1 MFSLVFLLQIRRG
14 FTNWKNATVSFK
26 NHEKSACHRA
36 ATEIIITLPSTTKDI
51 GNLLSKEHATSK
63 RRNRAAFYHI
73 LSSIRYLARQG
84 LAIRG
89 HGDDSDGNF
98 IQLLRMKAKDDDN
111 LSSWMTRKDN
121 SYTSPDIQ
129 NEIVDLMSSHV
140 LRVIAIDLRKSPF
153 LSIMID
159 ETRDCANTEQV
170 TVVVRMVTYEFDVH
184 EQFLGM
190 YGVPSVDA
198 QTLTTAIKDVFE
210 RFNFSFNKLR
220 GQCYDGASAMSGAK
234 SGVAR
239 RILEIEPRALFT
251 HCYGHSLNLAACDTM
266 KQIKLLKDALGVSF
280 EITKLLKYSP
290 RREGIFLRLKENLP
304 GSTATGIRVLCPTR
318 WTVRADSLASIL
330 ENFQALQET
339 WQESIEVA
347 HDTETKARIG
357 GVEAQMNTFDYLFG
371 TMLGHMVLR
380 HTDNLSRA
388 LQDKGLSAAE
398 GQQVARMSLETLKS
412 LRTDQSY
419 ELFWLNVNK
428 KAEELEIGKP
438 MLPRWRKRP
447 RRFEEGEDGYHHE
460 TVRSYY
466 LQYYN
471 ETLDVVINC
480 IQERFDQPGY
490 GMYSS
495 LESLLITAALQY
507 KHADDDTE
515 ALARYKFEMEEQLER
530 VCAFYGDDFD
540 KEELRGQLVT
550 FSLHI
555 QKNTEKL
562 EKVTIFDLRRYF
574 SSLSSGQR
582 SLLSQVCRLMQ
593 LVLVMPATNATSE
606 RSFSALRRVK
616 NYLRTTMSQ
625 KRFNNLMVLHVHKD
639 YVDSDLDLDVIHDQ
653 FVAKSENR
661 LRLFGKANEV
671 Q

>member
-1 MFSLVFLLQIRRG
+1 M
-14 FTNWKNATVSFK
+14 
-26 NHEKSACHRA
+26 
-36 ATEIIITLPSTTKDI
+36 
-51 GNLLSKEHATSK
+51 
-63 RRNRAAFYHI
+63 
-73 LSSIRYLARQG
+73 ARQG

-129 NEIVDLMSSHV
+129 NEIVELMSSHV
-140 LRVIAIDLRKSPF
+140 LRVIANDLRKSPF

-190 YGVPSVDA
+190 CGVPSVDA

-220 GQCYDGASAMSGAK
+220 GQCYVGASAMSGAK

-304 GSTATGIRVLCPTR
+304 ASTATGNRVLCPTR

-330 ENFQALQET
+330 ETFQALQET

-419 ELFWLNVNK
+419 ELSWLNVNK
-428 KAEELEIGKP
+428 KTEELEIGKP
-438 MLPRWRKRP
+438 MLPCRRKWP

-460 TVRSYY
+460 TVRSY
-466 LQYYN
+466 
-471 ETLDVVINC
+471 
-480 IQERFDQPGY
+480 
-490 GMYSS
+490 
-495 LESLLITAALQY
+495 
-507 KHADDDTE
+507 
-515 ALARYKFEMEEQLER
+515 
-530 VCAFYGDDFD
+530 
-540 KEELRGQLVT
+540 
-550 FSLHI
+550 
-555 QKNTEKL
+555 
-562 EKVTIFDLRRYF
+562 
-574 SSLSSGQR
+574 
-582 SLLSQVCRLMQ
+582 
-593 LVLVMPATNATSE
+593 
-606 RSFSALRRVK
+606 
-616 NYLRTTMSQ
+616 
-625 KRFNNLMVLHVHKD
+625 
-639 YVDSDLDLDVIHDQ
+639 
-653 FVAKSENR
+653 
-661 LRLFGKANEV
+661 
-671 Q
+671 